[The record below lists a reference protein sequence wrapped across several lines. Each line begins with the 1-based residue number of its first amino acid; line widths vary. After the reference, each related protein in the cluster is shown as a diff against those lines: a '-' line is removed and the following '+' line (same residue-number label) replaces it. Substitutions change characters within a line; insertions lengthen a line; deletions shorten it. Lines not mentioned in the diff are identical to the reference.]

1 MKPMIMMAACL
12 VTTCVMGS
20 CVTYEQ
26 VKYYIDKEDGR
37 VVLND
42 GRELQGRVLM
52 PKAYTKT
59 IRITQGD
66 GKAIKVPAAD
76 VKVLSVWKKTHPDI
90 VHAMVYQPYM
100 TNKLLSAKQTKRAKP
115 MWMAV
120 VGAGE
125 YVDFFSCSEKYSIPS
140 SGDMRITSGISGNIF
155 IICRKKGEDIGKMV
169 GFYDSSN
176 KQLRKELV
184 GYLSDD
190 LVLCDK
196 LEKKEIDA
204 HDFQEI
210 AKQYKPV
217 E

>member
-1 MKPMIMMAACL
+1 
-12 VTTCVMGS
+12 
-20 CVTYEQ
+20 
-26 VKYYIDKEDGR
+26 
-37 VVLND
+37 
-42 GRELQGRVLM
+42 
-52 PKAYTKT
+52 
-59 IRITQGD
+59 
-66 GKAIKVPAAD
+66 
-76 VKVLSVWKKTHPDI
+76 
-90 VHAMVYQPYM
+90 MVYQPYM
-100 TNKLLSAKQTKRAKP
+100 TNKLLSAKQTKRVKP

-184 GYLSDD
+184 DYLSDD